1 MSNNF
6 PPYFVFSSYKKL
18 IGFPGLLKKTTGS
31 SVIVFLW
38 LFLYS
43 CNHSTNPTN
52 KQIVADPE
60 LMDKAAAKQISNSI
74 DQAIKNNGNIDDTIQ
89 LFLSKAVNSFY
100 SNTDYQ
106 PAWSRKEKW
115 VSLADTLYRFIEH
128 AELSGLFPN
137 DYHFMNLKSLKEKLD
152 NDSLKRM
159 DAALWT
165 KADLMLTDGF
175 MHIIRDLKQGRLQ
188 PDSLSQKTD
197 SLQPDNFFL
206 ANLKELFEKKKF
218 TPLLNSL
225 EPGNKGY
232 WELKKGIGPFID
244 SMDRKKYTYVNYP
257 YKRGDAKDSAFFIK
271 TLQKRLSESGVIEN
285 SGRLPDSQQ
294 LRTALLK
301 IQKQKGLTADG
312 KLSASL
318 IRALNTSDLERFKRI
333 AITLDRYKLM
343 PRKMPEKYIW
353 VNLPGFYLW
362 VIDHDTIALESK
374 IICGKPDTRT
384 PLLNSQITDMVTYPT
399 WTVPNSIIV
408 KSYLPRLRNNPY
420 YISRIGLKLV
430 NSKGETVDPSGIS
443 WGKYSKGIP
452 FKVMQASGDNNALGV
467 MKFNFNNPFAVYL
480 HDTNQRY
487 LFKNTSRAL
496 SHGCVRVQEWEKLA
510 FYIARND
517 SMNNPRKD
525 TLRYTTDS
533 IRNWI
538 AKKARHH
545 IEVKNQLA
553 LFIRYFSCEG
563 IKGKIRFY
571 DDIYGEDKVL
581 REKYFAN
588 K

>member
-1 MSNNF
+1 MHRQKEIYRY
-6 PPYFVFSSYKKL
+6 PAMLVL
-18 IGFPGLLKKTTGS
+18 W
-31 SVIVFLW
+31 VFL
-38 LFLYS
+38 FS
-43 CNHSTNPTN
+43 CNNSNGPKD
-52 KQIVADPE
+52 KQIVSDPE
-60 LMDKAAAKQISNSI
+60 QMDKRAAEN
-74 DQAIKNNGNIDDTIQ
+74 IKAVLEFALNNTGKIDDTIH
-89 LFLSKAVNSFY
+89 LDLIHVVSNFY
-100 SNTDYQ
+100 KSTDYQ
-106 PAWSRKEKW
+106 PAWSKKEKW
-115 VSLADTLYRFIEH
+115 EPVGDSLYQFIVH

-137 DYHFMNLKSLKEKLD
+137 DYHFKNLRSLKDKLD

-165 KADLMLTDGF
+165 RADLMLTDGF
-175 MHIIRDLKQGRLQ
+175 MHIIKDLKQGRLQ
-188 PDSLSQKTD
+188 PDSLSLNKD
-197 SLQPDNFFL
+197 SALVDNFFL
-206 ANLKELFEKKKF
+206 ANLKELLDKKQF

-225 EPGNKGY
+225 EPRHKGY
-232 WELKKGIGPFID
+232 WELKKGIRPFID
-244 SMDRKKYTYVNYP
+244 SMDRRIYTYVTYP
-257 YKRGDAKDSAFFIK
+257 YKKGDTKDSAFFIK
-271 TLQKRLSESGVIEN
+271 TLQKRLSESGVIVAG
-285 SGRLPDSQQ
+285 GRLPDSAQ
-294 LRTALLK
+294 LKTALTK
-301 IQKQKGLTADG
+301 IQQQKGLLADG
-312 KLSASL
+312 KISTAL
-318 IRALNTSDLERFKRI
+318 IRSLNTSDAERFKRV
-333 AITLDRYKLM
+333 AITLDRYKQM
-343 PRKMPEKYIW
+343 PEKMPVKYIW

-408 KSYLPRLRNNPY
+408 KSYLPRLKNNPN

-430 NSKGETVDPSGIS
+430 NSKGETIDPSSIS

-467 MKFNFNNPFAVYL
+467 MKFNFNNPYAVYL

-487 LFKNTSRAL
+487 LFKNASRAL
-496 SHGCVRVQEWEKLA
+496 SHGCVRVQDWEKLA

-517 SMNNPRKD
+517 SINAPRKD
-525 TLRYTTDS
+525 SLRYTTDS
-533 IRNWI
+533 IRSWI
-538 AKKARHH
+538 AHKMRRR
-545 IEVKNQLA
+545 IDIKNQIP

-563 IKGKIRFY
+563 KKGRILFY